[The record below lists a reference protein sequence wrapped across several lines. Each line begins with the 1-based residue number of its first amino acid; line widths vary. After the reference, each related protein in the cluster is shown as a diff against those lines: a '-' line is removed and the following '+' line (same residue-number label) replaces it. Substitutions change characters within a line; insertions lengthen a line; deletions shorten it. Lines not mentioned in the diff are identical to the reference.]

1 MEDLLNVLSNEV
13 KRICKDGS
21 IPVSTFVRDVLKSD
35 ILRVKLPSTY
45 SILKL
50 KEESSPELNLRIQQL
65 KELIDEKEK
74 SQIKCDT
81 KEIRQKFLE
90 DRIVRSCSLL
100 EDHVLED
107 AYGIGNNGPDRPDSP
122 KAKIDGVVLRRSPKY
137 VSMISLDGSKEFL
150 VEIAE
155 PFQLLEVK
163 IKVGDVLSVIV
174 NPDSKKTKD
183 LNPELIW

>member
-1 MEDLLNVLSNEV
+1 MEDLLRKEV
-13 KRICKDGS
+13 RRICKEG
-21 IPVSTFVRDVLKSD
+21 PLAVSNFVRDVLKSD

-45 SILKL
+45 SNLKL
-50 KEESSPELNLRIQQL
+50 KEKSSPELHLRIQQL
-65 KELIDEKEK
+65 KKLIDKIEK
-74 SQIKCDT
+74 SKIKCDT
-81 KEIRQKFLE
+81 KKLHQEFIE
-90 DRIVRSCSLL
+90 DRIARSWSLL
-100 EDHVLED
+100 EDQVLAG
-107 AYGIGNNGPDRPDSP
+107 AYDKGIKSPDRPDSP

-174 NPDSKKTKD
+174 NPDSNKTKD
-183 LNPELIW
+183 LNPE